1 MEQGIT
7 QAANDEQQAAPM
19 LEELKALPKYP
30 GRVKTPTANTEYAI
44 ENSVNTCQ
52 QAKSRLLIALVRQT
66 HNPSPH
72 ERLAEPAPLHGQSAA
87 LEAMLPRIA
96 AAKNHV
102 RWHRNRLV
110 SRI

>member
-87 LEAMLPRIA
+87 LEAIA
-96 AAKNHV
+96 AEVFSRENHV
-102 RWHRNRLV
+102 CWHHNRLA
-110 SRI
+110 SPI